1 MVLMGNTV
9 FNDGYGMIMA
19 ILWDSTTSS
28 KYGDTM
34 GIGLAFSGLLITT
47 APFGVTGK
55 IVSYRESSPNG
66 RSLTASAIEDIFRCV
81 AIFGASESLLIFTL
95 W

>member
-9 FNDGYGMIMA
+9 FNNGYGMIMA

-28 KYGDTM
+28 KYGNTM

-66 RSLTASAIEDIFRCV
+66 RSLTASAIEIN
-81 AIFGASESLLIFTL
+81 
-95 W
+95 